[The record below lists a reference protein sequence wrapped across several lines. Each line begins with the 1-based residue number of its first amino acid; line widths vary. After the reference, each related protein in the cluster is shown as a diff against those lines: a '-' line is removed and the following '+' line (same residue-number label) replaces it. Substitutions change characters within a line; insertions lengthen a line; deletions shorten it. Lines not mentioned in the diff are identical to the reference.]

1 MARVKSEKLVAL
13 EKGGLLDEIGR
24 ENIYA
29 TLPTAVA
36 AYRNR

>member
-1 MARVKSEKLVAL
+1 VKRETFVAL
-13 EKGGLLDEIGR
+13 EKGGVLDDI